1 LPFTAARAIL
11 RAVPLGAAMEFDPLK
26 SRDPGQGLAHPES
39 YWAATAG
46 AAPSGDGAVAGD
58 IEAEIAIVGGGYTGL
73 SCAYHLARN
82 YGARPVVLEANRA
95 GWGCSGRNGSFV
107 RPGIGRRKYH
117 QWVESWGE
125 DAARVL
131 FAEALAAVGT
141 VRGLIRDG
149 GIDCDVQPDGWLK
162 IAHRKSR
169 VGELERDR
177 QVLRDIFGFEAE
189 LLDPDAIAAGHFRGE
204 EAFGALRA
212 GDSFGMHPL
221 KLANGIARMARE
233 AGAVL
238 HEGSPVTRIER
249 DGKGH
254 VLMTP
259 GGRVSARIVVLAVN
273 GYGPELHKATR
284 GRVLPVLSNIVVTR
298 PMTEAEKRDAN
309 FVTSDVMFD
318 TRTLLNYFRR
328 LPDDRILL
336 GNRGPLRE
344 APATQARHRDELL
357 ATIHAKFPALAGITA
372 DYFWGGWVAVS
383 LDSMPHVTTAGD
395 DASLFYGMGYCGT
408 GVSAAIQTGRRL
420 AERIGG
426 GAALLPVLDTVLPRM
441 PFAAFRRLGQ
451 AVAFRWFRW
460 RDERG

>member
-1 LPFTAARAIL
+1 
-11 RAVPLGAAMEFDPLK
+11 MEFDPLK
-26 SRDPGQGLAHPES
+26 SAHPGQGLAHPES

-46 AAPSGDGAVAGD
+46 TVPSGDGAVAGD

-117 QWVESWGE
+117 QWVEDWGV
-125 DAARVL
+125 DAARAL
-131 FAEALAAVGT
+131 FAEALAGVGT

-149 GIDCDVQPDGWLK
+149 NIECDVQSDGWLK
-162 IAHRKSR
+162 IAHRQSR
-169 VGELERDR
+169 VADLERDR
-177 QVLRDIFGFEAE
+177 QVLNDLFGFKAE
-189 LLDPDAIAAGHFRGE
+189 LLDPEAIAAGHFRGK
-204 EAFGALRA
+204 EAWGALRA
-212 GDSFGMHPL
+212 GGSFGMHPL
-221 KLANGIARMARE
+221 KLANGIARMAQE

-238 HEGSPVTRIER
+238 HEGSPVTDMTR
-249 DGKGH
+249 DGGMH
-254 VLMTP
+254 VLTTP
-259 GGRVSARIVVLAVN
+259 GGRVRARIVVLAVN
-273 GYGPELHKATR
+273 GYGPELHRATR

-298 PMTEAEKRDAN
+298 PMTAAEKQDAN

-318 TRTLLNYFRR
+318 TRTLLNYFRL

-336 GNRGPLRE
+336 GNRGPLRD

-357 ATIHAKFPALAGITA
+357 AAIHRKFPALRAITA

-383 LDSMPHVTTAGD
+383 LDSMPHVTTAED
-395 DASLFYGMGYCGT
+395 DPSLFYGMGYCGT
-408 GVSAAIQTGRRL
+408 GVSAAIQMGRRL

-441 PFAAFRRLGQ
+441 PLAAFRRLGQ
-451 AVAFRWFRW
+451 AAMFRWFRW

>member
-1 LPFTAARAIL
+1 
-11 RAVPLGAAMEFDPLK
+11 MSFDPLT
-26 SRDPGQGLAHPES
+26 SAHPGAGEAHPDS

-46 AAPSGDGAVAGD
+46 PTPPGDGPIAGD
-58 IEAEIAIVGGGYTGL
+58 LETEIAIVGGGYTGL
-73 SCAYHLARN
+73 SCAYHLARDF
-82 YGARPVVLEANRA
+82 GARPLLLEANRA

-117 QWVESWGE
+117 QWVENWGVE
-125 DAARVL
+125 GARVL
-131 FAEALAAVGT
+131 FAEAMAAVAT

-149 GIDCDVQPDGWLK
+149 AIDCDVQPDGWLK
-162 IAHRKSR
+162 IAHRQSR
-169 VGELERDR
+169 VAELERDR
-177 QVLRDIFGFEAE
+177 KNLAELFGLEAE
-189 LLDPDAIAAGHFRGE
+189 LLDPDAIAAAHFRGTE
-204 EAFGALRA
+204 GFGALRA

-238 HEGSPVTRIER
+238 HDGSPVTAIAR
-249 DGKGH
+249 DGDGH
-254 VLMTP
+254 LLTTP
-259 GGRVSARIVVLAVN
+259 GGRVRARIVVLAVN
-273 GYGPELHKATR
+273 GYGPELHPATR

-298 PMTEAEKRDAN
+298 SMTAAEKAEAN

-336 GNRGPLRE
+336 GNRGPLRDV
-344 APATQARHRDELL
+344 PATQGRHREALL
-357 ATIHAKFPALAGITA
+357 ATIHRKFPALRDITA

-383 LDSMPHVTTAGD
+383 LDSMPHVTCAED
-395 DASLFYGMGYCGT
+395 DPSLFYAMGYCGT
-408 GVSAAIQTGRRL
+408 GVSAAVQAGRRL

-426 GAALLPVLDTVLPRM
+426 GKALLPALDKALPRM

-451 AVAFRWFRW
+451 AALFRWYRW

>member
-1 LPFTAARAIL
+1 
-11 RAVPLGAAMEFDPLK
+11 MSFDPLT
-26 SRDPGQGLAHPES
+26 SAHPGAGLAHPES

-46 AAPSGDGAVAGD
+46 PAPPGDGPVAGD
-58 IEAEIAIVGGGYTGL
+58 LETEIAIVGGGYTGL

-82 YGARPVVLEANRA
+82 FGVQPLLLEANRI

-117 QWVESWGE
+117 QWVERWGT
-125 DAARVL
+125 DGARAL
-131 FAEALAAVGT
+131 FAEALAAVAT

-149 GIDCDVQPDGWLK
+149 AIDCDVQPDGWLK
-162 IAHRKSR
+162 IAHRRSR
-169 VGELERDR
+169 VAELERDR
-177 QVLRDIFGFEAE
+177 RSLSELFGFAAA
-189 LLDPDAIAAGHFRGE
+189 LLDPEAIAAGHFRGE

-221 KLANGIARMARE
+221 KLANGIARMARA
-233 AGAVL
+233 AGAAL
-238 HEGSPVTRIER
+238 HEDSPVTAFAR
-249 DGKGH
+249 DGDGH
-254 VLMTP
+254 VLTTP
-259 GGRVSARIVVLAVN
+259 GGRVRARIVVVAVN

-298 PMTEAEKRDAN
+298 PMTAAEKAESN

-336 GNRGPLRE
+336 GNRGPLRDV
-344 APATQARHRDELL
+344 PAMQARHREELL
-357 ATIHAKFPALAGITA
+357 ATIRRKFPALRDITV

-383 LDSMPHVTTAGD
+383 LDSMPHVTTAED
-395 DASLFYGMGYCGT
+395 DPMLFYAMGYCGT
-408 GVSAAIQTGRRL
+408 GVSAAVQAGRRL
-420 AERIGG
+420 AERIAGG
-426 GAALLPVLDTVLPRM
+426 KALLPVLDTALPRM
-441 PFAAFRRLGQ
+441 PLAAFRRLGQ
-451 AVAFRWFRW
+451 AAAFRWYRW